1 MNLVPVPDAETVP
14 DTDRETQTR
23 IPFEPCVIRGTDH
36 IGGPEQIQPHIPIL
50 SHYYRRQRKANNN
63 AITFFIIKHIISDC
77 KVGQK
82 D

>member
-1 MNLVPVPDAETVP
+1 MMFSSTCQVVDLHRHADTMNLVPVPDAETVP

-50 SHYYRRQRKANNN
+50 SHYYRRQRN
-63 AITFFIIKHIISDC
+63 
-77 KVGQK
+77 GQ
-82 D
+82 